1 MLSECPYMLSNSPR
15 AGRQAVDAYSCCPL
29 NVAKSQVQV
38 RPSPRGRGTW
48 WLRTTSKNGP
58 THAKTAETCE
68 NDVNVPTAAAAA
80 KIARLRCQ

>member
-38 RPSPRGRGTW
+38 RPSPRGRGDVVAADNVQ
-48 WLRTTSKNGP
+48 RRAHARENGR
-58 THAKTAETCE
+58 
-68 NDVNVPTAAAAA
+68 NVQ
-80 KIARLRCQ
+80 KRR

>member
-1 MLSECPYMLSNSPR
+1 MLSECPYMLTKSPR
-15 AGRQAVDAYSCCPL
+15 AGRQARPEYSCSL

-58 THAKTAETCE
+58 THAKTAETCK